1 MANLKSLAKET
12 AIYGVSSI
20 VGRFLNYLL
29 VPIYTLTLPSSGGAY
44 GVITN
49 MYALIALLLVILT
62 MGLETTFFRFANKE
76 GEEPLKVF
84 SSALQLVGGVSL
96 LFLSVTLLFIQ
107 PIADFFGYSE
117 HPWFLGMM
125 LIVVTMDA
133 VQAIPF
139 AYLRY
144 QKRAMKFAGLKLL
157 FILLNIGLNIA
168 YFVFWEGE
176 DVGIAFLINLICSAV
191 VTLALIPELRLYR
204 YVSDK
209 LLLRRMLA
217 YSFPI
222 LILGIAG
229 ILNQVID
236 KILFP
241 FVYPDSNEANVQL
254 GIYGATSKIA
264 MIMAMCTQ
272 AFRFAYEPFVFG
284 KSREQDNK
292 EMYARAM
299 KFFIIFT
306 LLGFLAVI
314 FYLDV
319 LKYLIGSDYWEGL
332 QVIPIVMMAEIFMGV
347 YFNLSFW
354 YKLTDDTRW
363 GAYFS
368 LTACAVV
375 VVINLLFIPR
385 YGYMACAW
393 AGFTGYAVAMLLSY
407 FVGQRKYPIA
417 YDLKGIGKY
426 VALTA
431 SLYLVGMYLPIEH
444 TWLRLGFRS
453 VLLLLFVGYVLKK
466 DLPLHSI
473 PVISRFFRK

>member
-1 MANLKSLAKET
+1 
-12 AIYGVSSI
+12 
-20 VGRFLNYLL
+20 
-29 VPIYTLTLPSSGGAY
+29 
-44 GVITN
+44 
-49 MYALIALLLVILT
+49 
-62 MGLETTFFRFANKE
+62 
-76 GEEPLKVF
+76 
-84 SSALQLVGGVSL
+84 
-96 LFLSVTLLFIQ
+96 
-107 PIADFFGYSE
+107 
-117 HPWFLGMM
+117 
-125 LIVVTMDA
+125 
-133 VQAIPF
+133 
-139 AYLRY
+139 
-144 QKRAMKFAGLKLL
+144 
-157 FILLNIGLNIA
+157 
-168 YFVFWEGE
+168 
-176 DVGIAFLINLICSAV
+176 
-191 VTLALIPELRLYR
+191 
-204 YVSDK
+204 
-209 LLLRRMLA
+209 
-217 YSFPI
+217 
-222 LILGIAG
+222 
-229 ILNQVID
+229 
-236 KILFP
+236 
-241 FVYPDSNEANVQL
+241 VYPDSNEANVQL